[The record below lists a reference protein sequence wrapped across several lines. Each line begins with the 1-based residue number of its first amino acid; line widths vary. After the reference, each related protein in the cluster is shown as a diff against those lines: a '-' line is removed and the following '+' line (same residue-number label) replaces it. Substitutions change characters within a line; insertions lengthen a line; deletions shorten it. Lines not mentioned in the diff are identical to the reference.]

1 MIERAV
7 ERALEDRRRV
17 HNVAV
22 TSDGPPPTSRTRQ
35 FTVHDALNGHYIEY
49 MRRKYNP
56 SGPDDYAR
64 EVYIV
69 QPNETLSDAIC
80 TVLVLMEK

>member
-7 ERALEDRRRV
+7 ERALEDRRRPV
-17 HNVAV
+17 NVAV
-22 TSDGPPPTSRTRQ
+22 ASDGPPTNRVRQ

-56 SGPDDYAR
+56 SGPDDYVR